1 MIPWPS
7 CAKRATGVAAAADL
21 LFALDAV
28 PAAMEAALNRFGR
41 PTTSAD
47 AVRRQ
52 ALRHAARLRDVQEVV
67 PPAVRAAGRGR
78 RVTAPRRSDDLA
90 KTFASIRRQLRRIP
104 TDHLRRAELFTTLTY
119 VARLYVRRGIR
130 SAPRPQTP
138 EDALRGAGIDDVRQA
153 KYQRRFS
160 TLLAGRAKAGA

>member
-52 ALRHAARLRDVQEVV
+52 ALRHAARLRDVQEVWAMALASL
-67 PPAVRAAGRGR
+67 PEPDAAAD
-78 RVTAPRRSDDLA
+78 RVGECGSSGSSSGWERKARDGA
-90 KTFASIRRQLRRIP
+90 AALRR
-104 TDHLRRAELFTTLTY
+104 
-119 VARLYVRRGIR
+119 
-130 SAPRPQTP
+130 PR
-138 EDALRGAGIDDVRQA
+138 
-153 KYQRRFS
+153 
-160 TLLAGRAKAGA
+160 